1 MSIAKRIFLTFAIIL
16 AMFAAVGSYLYL
28 ESVTQL
34 ETTTAMESKILK
46 SALLSEEMKLS
57 VIQVQQ
63 WLTDMSATRGLN
75 GLNDGMDKAN
85 EFAEFFRQ
93 QLQEMKQL
101 NPEDEGLLQEME
113 HAFEAYYTI
122 GKTMTQAYVEGGPE
136 AGNQFMGDFD
146 LRAEEINQD
155 MDAFRK
161 EKMEQITASV
171 SNIQDSITL
180 SNRLLIIFFIC
191 VLAVS
196 GTIAIWL
203 GKSINRPLRKLNQS
217 AMLISHGKLDQPITA
232 ESNDEL
238 GQLAK
243 AFEQMRAN
251 LHVLILG
258 VKNTADEVAAAA
270 EQLSAGA
277 EQTAA
282 SSRLIADSVNEI
294 AEGAQKQQHG
304 SERSTIS
311 MAEMNAGIEMIAG
324 SSSFVATHSLTMAKL
339 AQQGDETV
347 GMVAKQMDQIHDQS
361 REATEVVH
369 QLDTRTAQIEEIL
382 QAMDSITAQTQI
394 LALNAAIEAARAGE
408 QGRGFSIVADEVRKL
423 AGESQVSSARI
434 ASLVEEIRA
443 SMTMVV
449 DAMMKSNQETASG
462 MEIVREA
469 NTIFAG
475 IRTTVD
481 EVTDQI
487 QEVSASAE
495 QMTSNSNQVN
505 EAVTVMKQVADRTL
519 SHVKKTVDSVQTQL
533 LSCEEVASS
542 AGRLNRE
549 AHRLQELVSKFE
561 V

>member
-16 AMFAAVGSYLYL
+16 AMFAAVGTYLYT

-34 ETTTAMESKILK
+34 ETTTAMETKILK

-63 WLTDMSATRGLN
+63 WLTDMSATRGQN
-75 GLNDGMDKAN
+75 GLNDGMDKAK
-85 EFAEFFRQ
+85 EFAELFRQ

-113 HAFEAYYTI
+113 RAFEAYYTI

-171 SNIQDSITL
+171 SNIQDSITV

-203 GKSINRPLRKLNQS
+203 GTSINRPLRKLNQS
-217 AMLISHGKLDQPITA
+217 AMLISQGKLDQPITA
-232 ESNDEL
+232 DSNDEL

-324 SSSFVATHSLTMAKL
+324 SSSFVAAHSLTMAKL
-339 AQQGDETV
+339 TQQGDETV
-347 GMVAKQMDQIHDQS
+347 GLVAKQMDQIYDQS
-361 REATEVVH
+361 REATEVVN
-369 QLDTRTAQIEEIL
+369 QLDERTAQIEEIL

-423 AGESQVSSARI
+423 AGESQESSARI
-434 ASLVEEIRA
+434 AGLVEEIRA
-443 SMTMVV
+443 NMSRVV

-469 NTIFAG
+469 SSIFAG

-519 SHVKKTVDSVQTQL
+519 SHVQKTVDSVQTQL

>member
-85 EFAEFFRQ
+85 EFAQLFRQ

-243 AFEQMRAN
+243 VFEQMRAN

-282 SSRLIADSVNEI
+282 SSRLISDSVNEI

-304 SERSTIS
+304 SERSKIS

-347 GMVAKQMDQIHDQS
+347 GLVAKQMDQIHDQS

-519 SHVKKTVDSVQTQL
+519 SHVQKTVDSVQTQL

-549 AHRLQELVSKFE
+549 AHRLQELVSRFE

>member
-16 AMFAAVGSYLYL
+16 AMFAAVGTYLYT

-34 ETTTAMESKILK
+34 ETTTAMETKILK

-85 EFAEFFRQ
+85 EFAELFRQ

-113 HAFEAYYTI
+113 RAFEAYYTI

-171 SNIQDSITL
+171 SDIQDSITV

-203 GKSINRPLRKLNQS
+203 GTSINRPLRKLNQS

-339 AQQGDETV
+339 TQQGDETV
-347 GMVAKQMDQIHDQS
+347 GLVAKQMDQIYDQS
-361 REATEVVH
+361 REATEVVN
-369 QLDTRTAQIEEIL
+369 QLDERTAQIEEIL

-423 AGESQVSSARI
+423 AGESQESSARI
-434 ASLVEEIRA
+434 AGLVEEIRA
-443 SMTMVV
+443 NMSRVV

-469 NTIFAG
+469 SSIFAG

-519 SHVKKTVDSVQTQL
+519 SHVQKTVDSVQTQL

>member
-16 AMFAAVGSYLYL
+16 AMFAAVGTYLYT

-34 ETTTAMESKILK
+34 ETTTAMETKILK

-63 WLTDMSATRGLN
+63 WLTDMSATRGQN
-75 GLNDGMDKAN
+75 GLNDGMDKAK
-85 EFAEFFRQ
+85 EFAELFRQ

-113 HAFEAYYTI
+113 RAFEAYYTI

-171 SNIQDSITL
+171 SDIQDSITV

-203 GKSINRPLRKLNQS
+203 GTSINRPLRKLNQS

-304 SERSTIS
+304 SERSTLS

-339 AQQGDETV
+339 TQQGDETV
-347 GMVAKQMDQIHDQS
+347 GLVAKQMDQIYDQS
-361 REATEVVH
+361 REATEVVN
-369 QLDTRTAQIEEIL
+369 QLDERTAQIEEIL

-423 AGESQVSSARI
+423 AGESQESSARI
-434 ASLVEEIRA
+434 AGLVEEIRA
-443 SMTMVV
+443 NMSRVV

-469 NTIFAG
+469 SSIFAG

-519 SHVKKTVDSVQTQL
+519 SHVQKTVDSVQTQL